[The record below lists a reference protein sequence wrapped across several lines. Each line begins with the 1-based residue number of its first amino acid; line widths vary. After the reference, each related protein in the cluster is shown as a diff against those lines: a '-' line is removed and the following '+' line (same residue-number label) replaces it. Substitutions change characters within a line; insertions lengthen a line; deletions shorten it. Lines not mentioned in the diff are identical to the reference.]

1 MATLAGLFGDMGKG
15 LVIDAA
21 LAKRVHNYR
30 IQFLNRNEAHIAFFG
45 GNLLGVHPVRF
56 RTSDRQLWFDSVLKM
71 DEIELKDGLLEVP
84 AIDPSFKVSSDTF
97 NQSCI
102 WLMHAFWT
110 SKLPEAQ
117 RIAAATDVALVLQYK
132 LISSL
137 MAHYFPYDADE
148 ATAIATYAELSRKF
162 ALKQYGS
169 WGKLLE
175 ARAEDIV
182 SAGSIHAKTW
192 REYNDDKAVVYMIN
206 DIQGRLRETVNSLCE
221 VFYRV
226 KESGKKFALVSS
238 TMEQDGL
245 QVVKDKQSNY
255 QTYTR
260 YLKEVLGD
268 QVSFIRGELQS
279 IVCDAM
285 HTMPPKLFEEVLV
298 WMCANHNSK
307 HPEVDELID
316 GVLNH
321 AYDYV
326 THSRELNAN
335 RVDIGLLIARLRAL
349 YMASRMADPALI
361 SCKLLADKVVAQ
373 AVKTKNPSIL
383 ASLRTGAELYIVLRS
398 FARSYYL

>member
-1 MATLAGLFGDMGKG
+1 MATLASLFGGLGKA
-15 LVIDAA
+15 LVIDQA
-21 LAKRVHNYR
+21 LVRRLHNYR
-30 IQFLNRNEAHIAFFG
+30 VAFVNRNEAHIAFFG

-56 RTSDRQLWFDSVLKM
+56 RTSDRQLWFDSVVKM
-71 DEIELKDGLLEVP
+71 DELEVKDGLLECP

-97 NQSCI
+97 NESCI
-102 WLMHAFWT
+102 WLMHALWV
-110 SKLPEAQ
+110 SKLPEGI
-117 RIAAATDVALVLQYK
+117 RISAATDVALILQYK

-182 SAGSIHAKTW
+182 GASSIHAKTW
-192 REYNDDKAVVYMIN
+192 RAYDDDKAVVYMIN

-238 TMEQDGL
+238 TIEHDGL
-245 QVVKDKQSNY
+245 QVVRDKTSNY

-260 YLKEVLGD
+260 YLKEILGD
-268 QVSFIRGELQS
+268 QTSFIRGELTG

-298 WMCANHNSK
+298 WLCVNHTSK
-307 HPEVDELID
+307 HPEVDQLVD

-361 SCKLLADKVVAQ
+361 TCKLLADKVVSQ

-383 ASLRTGAELYIVLRS
+383 ASLRTGTELYVVLRS

>member
-1 MATLAGLFGDMGKG
+1 MATLANLFEGLSKG
-15 LVIDAA
+15 LVVDAA

-30 IQFLNRNEAHIAFFG
+30 IAFLNRNEAHIAFFG

-56 RTSDRQLWFDSVLKM
+56 RTSDRQLWFDAVLKM
-71 DEIELKDGLLEVP
+71 DEIEVKDGLMEVP
-84 AIDPSFKVSSDTF
+84 SIDPTFKVSSDTF
-97 NQSCI
+97 NESCI
-102 WLMHAFWT
+102 WLMHAFWKC
-110 SKLPEAQ
+110 SMPEGQ
-117 RIAAATDVALVLQYK
+117 RLAAARDVALILQYK

-137 MAHYFPYDADE
+137 MAHYFPFDADE
-148 ATAIATYAELSRKF
+148 ATAITTYAELSRKF

-175 ARAEDIV
+175 ARADDIV
-182 SAGSIHAKTW
+182 GDSSIHAKTW

-245 QVVKDKQSNY
+245 QVVQDKKSNY

-260 YLKEVLGD
+260 YLKEILGD
-268 QVSFIRGELQS
+268 KVSFIRGELTS

-285 HTMPPKLFEEVLV
+285 HTMPPKLFEETLE
-298 WMCANHNSK
+298 WLCANHNSK
-307 HPEVDELID
+307 HPEVEALVD

-335 RVDIGLLIARLRAL
+335 RVDIGLLISRLRAL

-361 SCKLLADKVVAQ
+361 SCKLLADKVVMQ

-383 ASLRTGAELYIVLRS
+383 ASLRTGLELYICLRAFS
-398 FARSYYL
+398 RSYYI